1 MNSGSAAS
9 PSDRPGFV
17 HAASD
22 VVIALVL
29 VITVLALS
37 VSLGVQM
44 LVLKAHARMA
54 NLRQSLPIQVQ
65 QRDRLP
71 RQFGA

>member
-1 MNSGSAAS
+1 MDSGSATS
-9 PSDRPGFV
+9 LNHRPGFI

-22 VVIALVL
+22 VVIALLL

-37 VSLGVQM
+37 LGLGLRM
-44 LVLKAHARMA
+44 MVLKARARSA
-54 NLRQSLPIQVQ
+54 NLLQSLPIQVQ

-71 RQFGA
+71 RQLGA